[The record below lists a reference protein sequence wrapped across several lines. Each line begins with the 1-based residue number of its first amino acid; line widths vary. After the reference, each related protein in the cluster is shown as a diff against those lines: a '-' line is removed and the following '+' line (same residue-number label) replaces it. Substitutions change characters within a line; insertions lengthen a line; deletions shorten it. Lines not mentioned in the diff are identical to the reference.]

1 MTLNVYFRS
10 MDYDIE
16 LKFQQVKTQLESKF
30 GEGMDMQAIL
40 FLVGVNELG
49 IGYKEFSKAEKTDLL
64 HVAICT
70 LLEPYGYYEFEGRD
84 EEQWPHFRL
93 VKEIPNIND
102 REQQHLMKEALTAYF
117 VQNDYVKLAP
127 TT

>member
-1 MTLNVYFRS
+1 

-16 LKFQQVKTQLESKF
+16 LKFQQVKNQLESKF

-49 IGYKEFSKAEKTDLL
+49 VGYKEFSKAEKTDLL

-84 EEQWPHFRL
+84 EEQWPHFKL
-93 VKEIPNIND
+93 IKEIPHIND
-102 REQQHLMKEALTAYF
+102 REQQHLMKEALISYF
-117 VQNDYVKLAP
+117 VQNDYVQLAS